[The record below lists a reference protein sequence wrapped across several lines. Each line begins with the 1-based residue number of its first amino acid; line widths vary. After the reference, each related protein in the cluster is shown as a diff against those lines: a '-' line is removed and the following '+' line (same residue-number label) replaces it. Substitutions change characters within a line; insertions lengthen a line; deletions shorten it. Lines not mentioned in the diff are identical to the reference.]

1 MFPAEFGRWGERES
15 ARRAQRGGSAQQA
28 WNQTK
33 LAKASVARGKQKRA
47 NVVDIRLIMRR
58 QNAKPRLANRENGS
72 ERRRELRMD

>member
-58 QNAKPRLANRENGS
+58 QNAKRKLAQS
-72 ERRRELRMD
+72 ELARNIAANCEW